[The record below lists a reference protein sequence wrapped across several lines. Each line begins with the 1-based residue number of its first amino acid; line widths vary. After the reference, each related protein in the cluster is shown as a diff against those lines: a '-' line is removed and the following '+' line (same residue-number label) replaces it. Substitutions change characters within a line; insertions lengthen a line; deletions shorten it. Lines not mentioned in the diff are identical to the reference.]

1 MSAVTSSYDSAL
13 AQLMNYGS
21 ASTMSHADAA
31 FLEEYFDR
39 LWPICRSIMGP
50 GFRHSLDIIGEQVEL
65 ERLRFKSG
73 QAILDWIVPN
83 EWSIRDA
90 YIVDPAGNKRA
101 EFTKSNLH
109 VMNYSAPFR
118 GRLSLSELK
127 SHLYTH
133 PDLRQAIPYLT
144 TYYKERWGFCISQDE
159 FDSLPAGEYEAV
171 VDTELKPGELV
182 VGEAFLPG
190 TSTREVMFSTYLCH
204 PSLANNELSGPLVA
218 MLLYRRLEAKRDRRL
233 GVRFVFAAETI
244 GSIAYLSV
252 RGGELKARLDAGF
265 QITCVGDGGPFTYK
279 RCREPGQLTDR
290 TAELVLRERGAAH
303 TFREYDPGD
312 GSDERQWSSP
322 GFNLPVGSLMRTMYG
337 EYPEYHSSLDDK
349 SLMRFDAMVEL
360 VDTYEQ
366 IYDAINVNRTYL
378 NLKPHGEPNLGR
390 RGLYPTLGVT
400 GQRELEHKAI
410 LWVLNLS
417 DGKHDLLEIAR
428 LGRLPLSVV
437 AEAAHKL
444 EIAALLCPQADA

>member
-1 MSAVTSSYDSAL
+1 M
-13 AQLMNYGS
+13 
-21 ASTMSHADAA
+21 MSHNDAA

-50 GFRHSLDIIGEQVEL
+50 GFRQSLDIIGEQVDL
-65 ERLRFKSG
+65 DYLRFRTG
-73 QAILDWIVPN
+73 EEILDWVVPN

-90 YIVDPAGNKRA
+90 YIVDSAGKKRA
-101 EFTKSNLH
+101 DFQKNNLH

-118 GRLSLSELK
+118 GTLSLPELK

-159 FDSLPAGEYEAV
+159 FDSLPPGDYEVV
-171 VDTELKPGELV
+171 VDTELAPGELV

-218 MLLYRRLEAKRDRRL
+218 MLLYRRLAAKRNRRL

-252 RGGELKARLDAGF
+252 RGDELKTRLDAGF
-265 QITCVGDGGPFTYK
+265 QITCVGDGGALTYK
-279 RCREPGQLTDR
+279 RCRDPGRVTDR
-290 TAELVLRERGAAH
+290 AAEIVLRERGAAH
-303 TFREYDPGD
+303 SFRDYNPGD

-322 GFNLPVGSLMRTMYG
+322 GFNLPIGSLMRTMYG

-349 SLMRFDAMVEL
+349 DLIRFDAMVEV
-360 VDTYEQ
+360 VDTYAQ
-366 IYDAINVNRTYL
+366 IYDAINLNRTYL

-417 DGKHDLLEIAR
+417 DGKNDLLEIAR
-428 LGRLPLSVV
+428 RGGLPFSVV

-444 EIAALLCPQADA
+444 ETAALLRLQSDS